1 VFPLTEAAAAHT
13 LMESN
18 RHVGKLLLRVI

>member
-18 RHVGKLLLRVI
+18 RHVGKLLLQVT